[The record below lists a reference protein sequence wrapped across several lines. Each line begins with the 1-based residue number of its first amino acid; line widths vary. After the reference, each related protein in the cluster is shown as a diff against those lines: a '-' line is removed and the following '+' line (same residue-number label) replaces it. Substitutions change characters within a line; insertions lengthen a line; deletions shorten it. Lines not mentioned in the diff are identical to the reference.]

1 MDDDF
6 DLDTSMPQEFAE
18 QTEIPQE
25 FTEPQ
30 SDDVSS
36 ILDTGDE
43 SIVDQGDEITEQTE
57 IPQEF
62 IEQTEMPQE
71 FAEPQNDEVS
81 SILDTGDERIV
92 YPGDEITEQTE
103 MPQELTDSQID
114 EVIISQTELMQE
126 QIDLLPELPQDVSE
140 QTEIP
145 QELTDLQNDEVS
157 SILDTGD
164 ERIVYPGDEITEQTE
179 MPQELTDSQIDE
191 VIISQTE
198 LMQEQI
204 DLLPELPQ
212 DVSEQTE
219 IPQDVTELQNDEVS
233 SILDTADEPVGGT
246 IDTKT
251 PREYDNFES
260 IVIEKNPE
268 YYESGKFFEQGINE
282 NGFEG
287 TCGPTSQANA
297 INVLLG
303 TNELTENKVLG
314 IAINNDLCC
323 TDLAPIDCGGTTTEQ
338 FMDLYDKVNEQIGDK
353 VNTELFEF
361 DDALSINQMAQKL
374 EEGSILNVAVDANA
388 LWDQPRDNSMGV
400 PTDDFP
406 TDHWITVTGVQKDET
421 GNILG
426 FDIVDSGGGV
436 NYVDKDKLDRI
447 CFGTDEHQLM
457 DPTCIVVSKK
467 EQNLEN
473 IGQVEKIER
482 KPNVFERAFGKR
494 SDNL

>member
-71 FAEPQNDEVS
+71 FAEP
-81 SILDTGDERIV
+81 
-92 YPGDEITEQTE
+92 
-103 MPQELTDSQID
+103 
-114 EVIISQTELMQE
+114 
-126 QIDLLPELPQDVSE
+126 
-140 QTEIP
+140 
-145 QELTDLQNDEVS
+145 QNDEVS